1 MKNNTVQLRIS
12 NQDLYNYYHKQ
23 PDRHRKAL
31 ELYKMKEEGFLAEYV
46 KEEEEWKLAL
56 WWWLKI

>member
-46 KEEEEWKLAL
+46 KEEEDER
-56 WWWLKI
+56 